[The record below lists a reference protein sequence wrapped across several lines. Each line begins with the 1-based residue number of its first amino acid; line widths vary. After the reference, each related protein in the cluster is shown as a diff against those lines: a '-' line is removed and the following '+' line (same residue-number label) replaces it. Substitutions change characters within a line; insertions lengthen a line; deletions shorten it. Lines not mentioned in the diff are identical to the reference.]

1 MAVSSADTE
10 KARPRIRVET
20 DGYVGHCTHVF
31 YLTDDGEE
39 VDISPIITGV
49 DLKIRVGDV
58 NTAVVTALFAGGA
71 INAEL
76 EEFIVKDLRPDLG
89 VKDVT
94 TFLSGWRRWLRM
106 NGGRD
111 A

>member
-20 DGYVGHCTHVF
+20 DGMGHRAHVF
-31 YLTDDGEE
+31 CLTADGEE
-39 VDISPIITGV
+39 VDISPIITEV
-49 DLKIRVGDV
+49 DFKIRVGYV
-58 NTAVVTALFAGGA
+58 NTAVVTVLFAGGA

-76 EEFIVKDLRPDLG
+76 EEFIVNDLRPDLV

-94 TFLSGWRRWLRM
+94 TFVNPLWRWLRM
-106 NGGRD
+106 NGWRD